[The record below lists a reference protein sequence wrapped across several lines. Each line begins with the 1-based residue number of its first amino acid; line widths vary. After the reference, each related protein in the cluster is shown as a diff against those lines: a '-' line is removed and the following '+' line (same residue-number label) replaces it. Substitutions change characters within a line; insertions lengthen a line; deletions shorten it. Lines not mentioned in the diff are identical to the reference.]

1 VSWYLLWRLLH
12 FVGIL
17 GFAAGH
23 GVSAAVTL
31 RLGRER
37 EPARLQALL
46 DLSRSTRVLS
56 DASLLLI
63 VVSGVANW
71 LIVDYPSG
79 TGWLWASVA
88 VLAMLAVGGIG
99 LAVPHFRRIRRA
111 LATGDLA
118 ALDPL
123 LSSRLPWVVFALET
137 GGTLAI
143 VWLMVYKPF

>member
-1 VSWYLLWRLLH
+1 MSSYLVWRLLH

-46 DLSRSTRVLS
+46 DLSRSTRAIS
-56 DASLLLI
+56 DGSLLLI

-71 LIVDYPSG
+71 FLVDYPSG

-88 VLAMLAVGGIG
+88 VLVVLAIGGVA

-111 LATGDLA
+111 LAEGDAAVLDTLLA
-118 ALDPL
+118 
-123 LSSRLPWVVFALET
+123 SSLPWVVFALET
-137 GGTLAI
+137 GGTLVI